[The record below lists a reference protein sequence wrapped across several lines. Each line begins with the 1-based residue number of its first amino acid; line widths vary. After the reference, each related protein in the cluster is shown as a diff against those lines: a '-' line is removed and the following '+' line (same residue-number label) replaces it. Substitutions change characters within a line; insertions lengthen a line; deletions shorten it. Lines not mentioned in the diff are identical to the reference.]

1 MFDSADVDLL
11 LQSFEEDAYPSDDT
25 VKYLVAVTNLRRRFL
40 GGSGILY
47 QISPPKWFLYS
58 ELYIGLKRRNL

>member
-25 VKYLVAVTNLRRRFL
+25 VKYLVAVTNLRRRF
-40 GGSGILY
+40 
-47 QISPPKWFLYS
+47 F
-58 ELYIGLKRRNL
+58 RRVWESVPNFTP